1 MEVHIFLLVPAG
13 VLLQELTG
21 DDLVREDKCG
31 VSTYYWSF
39 PGEAGAKK
47 SDEVKQ
53 LREGNTN
60 VQRQVEVPTSRHN
73 VNATLVPRGASFH
86 PSVSCCSQVDDLIA
100 QAAAKDQANQDST
113 SSEDDPVFAIE
124 STRLLSFSHIP
135 RPSPLT
141 IVM

>member
-60 VQRQVEVPTSRHN
+60 VQLLHLVALLGTRFAREGPVAVSYTHLTLPTIC
-73 VNATLVPRGASFH
+73 
-86 PSVSCCSQVDDLIA
+86 SV
-100 QAAAKDQANQDST
+100 
-113 SSEDDPVFAIE
+113 
-124 STRLLSFSHIP
+124 
-135 RPSPLT
+135 
-141 IVM
+141 